1 MRLIVNGR
9 NITVTPALKEYVEE
23 KIGRV
28 AKHYDQILEIE
39 VTLGVT
45 KNPSVHDNHFA
56 EVTCSVNGTKIH
68 VTESA
73 ESMYASIDLLADKLD
88 RQVKRHKEKMLD
100 NKGQSI
106 RTVTER
112 EADKTSEAY
121 VNETEIS
128 ESELSESQE

>member
-28 AKHYDQILEIE
+28 AKHYDQVKEIE
-39 VTLGVT
+39 VSLSVT
-45 KNPSVHDNHFA
+45 KNPSVAENHFA
-56 EVTCSVNGTKIH
+56 EVTCSVNGTKYH
-68 VTESA
+68 MHEQA
-73 ESMYASIDLLADKLD
+73 ESMYAVIDILADKLD

-112 EADKTSEAY
+112 EAEDAPAEY
-121 VNETEIS
+121 VSETEFS
-128 ESELSESQE
+128 ESELSESD